1 MLPAVDGLS
10 DDLFK
15 NLRSSELKTH
25 SFWIGNTVPNSHV
38 IDPVFAHIMYIIP
51 NIYYKIIYGRRD
63 VYGSGKGL
71 PLRYHISYIILSSE
85 IPLSS
90 FLSNTVRYL
99 VSVSKMKNA
108 VIDYTALQ

>member
-63 VYGSGKGL
+63 YMVRERGFHSGII
-71 PLRYHISYIILSSE
+71 YHISYSAVKSHFLPFYQ
-85 IPLSS
+85 IP
-90 FLSNTVRYL
+90 YG
-99 VSVSKMKNA
+99 
-108 VIDYTALQ
+108 I